1 MGRLTRVGMETL
13 MLENISDQDLLRRAR
28 AGDRDA
34 CEALIQGYQGR
45 LKSRLRPRIGAGLR
59 QKLNLED
66 VVQETLSNAL
76 VSLKTFEYRG
86 EGSFLGWLCSIGE
99 RVILKAAESDRRKPL
114 LTLRHEIEARQT
126 SPSKG
131 MRQEER
137 FDRLKGA
144 IQNLGPDQREVV
156 MLARVECMPIKE
168 IASRTGKS
176 PAAVSMLLSRALTKL
191 RETFGDTESLSLP
204 DRRFDSG
211 ENESEAH
218 GE

>member
-1 MGRLTRVGMETL
+1 METL
-13 MLENISDQDLLRRAR
+13 MVENTPDQDLLRGAR

-34 CEALIQGYQGR
+34 LETLIRRYEKQLR
-45 LKSRLRPRIGAGLR
+45 SRLRSRIGARLR
-59 QKLNLED
+59 HKLTLED
-66 VVQETLSNAL
+66 VFQETLSKAL
-76 VSLKTFEYRG
+76 VSLETFEYGG
-86 EGSFLGWLCSIGE
+86 EDSLLRWLCSIGE
-99 RVILKAAESDRRKPL
+99 RVILKAAEDDRKKPL
-114 LTLRHEIEARQT
+114 ITLRHEIEARQT
-126 SPSKG
+126 SPSKA

-156 MLARVECMPIKE
+156 MLARVEGMPIKE
-168 IASRTGKS
+168 IAARTGKS

-204 DRRFDSG
+204 DRRFDWG
-211 ENESEAH
+211 ESESEAH